1 MASGQDSVIVPEDE
15 EMGNSIAVIKD
26 EEVESTARDV
36 AEPAEPCEFLGHS
49 PTYIELDK
57 RGDVWLFVGR
67 NKCSIAADGS
77 HEHKPAMRFRVCSR
91 ALARASQVW
100 EALIFGESSETKQLA
115 ISLPDDDPFALQ
127 LLLYIL
133 HGNLTPVYDLAA
145 KEASNEPTPTFVDQ
159 VYEIVSLAHKYRMT
173 QHLRPWAS
181 IWTELLC
188 NKKVSYGFERL
199 EKTLFIAHEFGSIRL
214 YGLVSA
220 DLVWFQ
226 KGRQKLFSQS
236 RDPNNAKRN
245 DPTSDFSELS

>member
-1 MASGQDSVIVPEDE
+1 MVSGQVPVVVPEDE

-26 EEVESTARDV
+26 EEVDSTARDRGES
-36 AEPAEPCEFLGHS
+36 AETCEFLSHI
-49 PTYIELDK
+49 PAIMELDK
-57 RGDVWLFVGR
+57 RGDVEFFVGR
-67 NKCSIAADGS
+67 NKCSIAANGS
-77 HEHKPAMRFRVCSR
+77 HEHKSAMRFRVCSR

-100 EALIFGESSETKQLA
+100 EAWMFGESSEMKPSVV
-115 ISLPDDDPFALQ
+115 SLRDDDPFAMQ
-127 LLLYIL
+127 LLLHIS

-145 KEASNEPTPTFVDQ
+145 KEASNEPTPAFVDQ

-181 IWTELLC
+181 VWTEPLC

-245 DPTSDFSELS
+245 DPTRDFPE